1 VAADAGTALGG
12 AQEFVDRAVEH
23 LAACLGETHP
33 LVGEGRRVGHSLAA
47 IPADALLVTQESLAA
62 AMQRAFP
69 YRQRTASGVT
79 LSAATI
85 LAALRTD
92 PAERE
97 SSGWSASQLQEP
109 HR

>member
-1 VAADAGTALGG
+1 LAADVRTASGG

-33 LVGEGRRVGHSLAA
+33 PVGEGRRVGHSLAA

-69 YRQRTASGVT
+69 HRQRTASGVT

-92 PAERE
+92 RAERE
-97 SSGWSASQLQEP
+97 SSG
-109 HR
+109 